1 MTPEGG
7 TTGVNLGWTRAYG
20 GRKASSFRNL
30 DRMDFPRFNLLGS
43 PVA

>member
-7 TTGVNLGWTRAYG
+7 YHWGQSRLDTGVWGTE
-20 GRKASSFRNL
+20 ASSFRNL